1 MEIKQ
6 LLSPERV
13 RVGVEVLDWQE
24 AIREV
29 GGLLVK
35 TGGVEE
41 RYIDGMLGTADE
53 LGPYI
58 VIAPGLAIPHA
69 RPEDG
74 ALQPCMAVMTL
85 ANPISFG
92 HSENDPVHVLVAFAA
107 TDNDQHMD
115 ALTQM
120 AEVLSIPGKLDSLKD
135 SKSVEQV
142 LDVMWSSPD
151 GD

>member
-1 MEIKQ
+1 MELKQ
-6 LLSPERV
+6 LLSPERI
-13 RVGVEVLDWQE
+13 RIGAEVHDWQE

-29 GGLLVK
+29 GRLLVK

-41 RYIDGMLGTADE
+41 RYIDGMIGTANE

-74 ALQPCMAVMTL
+74 ALQPCMAVLRL
-85 ANPISFG
+85 ANPIAFG
-92 HSENDPVHVLVAFAA
+92 HPENDPVSVLIAFAA

-115 ALTQM
+115 ALSQM
-120 AEVLSIPGKLDSLKD
+120 AEVLSIPGKLDSLIE
-135 SKSVEQV
+135 SKTVEQV
-142 LDVMWSSPD
+142 LDVMLSSPESE
-151 GD
+151 